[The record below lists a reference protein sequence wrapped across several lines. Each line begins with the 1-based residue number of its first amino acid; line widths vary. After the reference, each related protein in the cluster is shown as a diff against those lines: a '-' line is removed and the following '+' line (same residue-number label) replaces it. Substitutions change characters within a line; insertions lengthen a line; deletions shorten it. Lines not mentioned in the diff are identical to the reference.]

1 MMMRWFLCGMIH
13 GEQGFGIVLSLVRG
27 EAIEMPQWRVHIGGV
42 FRVRWVGRTHKM
54 EREERY
60 DGL

>member
-1 MMMRWFLCGMIH
+1 MIH